1 MAISFTEIPAS
12 LLVPGQYQEIDSSL
26 AGSVSDVKRALM
38 IGTMSASGTATAG
51 KAVQVRSADKAKKLF
66 GNGSPAA
73 VMAEEFLS
81 HNTTEELYVLPIAE
95 PDAGL
100 KWNRSFVIAASNA
113 QAGSVSITINGA
125 EINAAVSDGATASAV
140 ASAITAA
147 INGEENCPV
156 EAEVV
161 EDSENNR
168 ISVKLTS
175 VVKGVT
181 GNYNTV
187 FIALAAS
194 GVTVTAQEAVK
205 GTLSPDIKTPLK
217 NLGAVRYHY
226 IASDFTDGVNL
237 KALANELDDRYT
249 ALRQIDGRCF
259 VALSG
264 ELGDSDTADTMLYAA
279 QSINC
284 PHIVLVPRGKSVQHP
299 AVWSAAWCAVL
310 ARRLA
315 DDPAA
320 NTTDIEIDDLEADEF
335 GFDDRQTMLANGICT
350 YRLDSTGTVLVE
362 RAVTSYTENSDG
374 ARDTSYLDIQVV
386 ETVSAIRTKI
396 NQEARKRFKTW
407 KLAKTEENFGAGSKV
422 MTPGVWRSFL
432 AELYQSYFIQEV
444 QWCQDF
450 ESYKDSIIVEV
461 KAGSKT
467 RLEYRHRPVL
477 IGQFYVGAGLNQFQ

>member
-1 MAISFTEIPAS
+1 MAIAFTEIPAS
-12 LLVPGQYQEIDSSL
+12 LLVPGQYQEIDNSL

-38 IGTMSASGTATAG
+38 IGTMAAQGTATAG

-66 GNGSPAA
+66 GNGSPASI
-73 VMAEEFLS
+73 MAEEFLS
-81 HNTTEELYVLPIAE
+81 HNKTEELYVLPIAE
-95 PDAGL
+95 PAAGL
-100 KWNRSFVIAASNA
+100 KWNQSFIVAASNV
-113 QAGSVSITINGA
+113 QAGSVSIVINGEKIDA
-125 EINAAVSDGATASAV
+125 GISEGATAQEA
-140 ASAITAA
+140 ASAIVAA

-181 GNYNTV
+181 GNYNKVEITS
-187 FIALAAS
+187 AAS
-194 GVTVTAQEAVK
+194 GVSITAQDAVL
-205 GTLSPDIKTPLK
+205 GTLSPDIDTPLK
-217 NLGAVRYHY
+217 NLGSVRYHY
-226 IASDFTDGVNL
+226 LACEFTDSANL
-237 KALANELDDRYT
+237 KALANELNDRYT

-259 VALSG
+259 IALTGEVGDTDTSG
-264 ELGDSDTADTMLYAA
+264 TMLYAA

-284 PHIVLVPRGKSVQHP
+284 PHIVPVPRGNAVQHP
-299 AVWSAAWCAVL
+299 CVWAAAWGAVL
-310 ARRLA
+310 SRRLS

-320 NTTDIEIDDLEADEF
+320 NTTDIEINDLTADGF
-335 GFDDRQTMLANGICT
+335 SFDDRQSLLAAGIST

-362 RAVTSYTENSDG
+362 RVVTSYTENSDG

-461 KAGSKT
+461 KSDSKT

-477 IGQFYVGAGLNQFQ
+477 IGQFYIGAGLNQFM

>member
-12 LLVPGQYQEIDSSL
+12 LLVPGQYQEIDNSL

-38 IGTMSASGTATAG
+38 IGTMSASGTAAAG

-73 VMAEEFLS
+73 IMAEEFLS

-95 PDAGL
+95 PSAGL
-100 KWNRSFVIAASNA
+100 KWSRNFVVAASNA
-113 QAGSVSITINGA
+113 QAGSVSITINGT
-125 EINAAVSDGATASAV
+125 EINAAVSDGAAASAV

-181 GNYNTV
+181 GNCNTV
-187 FIALAAS
+187 EITPAAS
-194 GVTVTAQEAVK
+194 GVTITAQNAVL
-205 GTLSPDIKTPLK
+205 GTLSPDIKEPLK

-226 IASDFTDGVNL
+226 IASDFTDGTNL
-237 KALANELDDRYT
+237 KALANELNDRYT

-264 ELGDSDTADTMLYAA
+264 ELGDSDTEGTMLYAA

-320 NTTDIEIDDLEADEF
+320 NTTDIALDDLEADEL
-335 GFDDRQTMLANGICT
+335 DDRQAMLAAGICT

-432 AELYQSYFIQEV
+432 AELYQSYFIEGV

-461 KAGSKT
+461 KADSKT

-477 IGQFYVGAGLNQFQ
+477 IGQFYIGAGLNQFQ

>member
-12 LLVPGQYQEIDSSL
+12 LLVPGQYQEIDNSL

-38 IGTMSASGTATAG
+38 IGTMSASGTAVAG

-73 VMAEEFLS
+73 IMAEEFLS

-95 PDAGL
+95 PSAGL
-100 KWNRSFVIAASNA
+100 KWNRSFIVAASNA
-113 QAGSVSITINGA
+113 QAGSVSITINGE
-125 EINAAVSDGATASAV
+125 EINASVSDGATAAAV

-181 GNYNTV
+181 GNYNKVEITS
-187 FIALAAS
+187 AAS
-194 GVTVTAQEAVK
+194 GVSITAQDAVL
-205 GTLSPDIKTPLK
+205 GTLSPDIETPLK
-217 NLGAVRYHY
+217 NLGSVRSHY
-226 IASDFTDGVNL
+226 LACEFTDSAHL
-237 KALANELDDRYT
+237 KALATELNDRYT

-259 VALSG
+259 IALTGEAGDTDTSG
-264 ELGDSDTADTMLYAA
+264 TMLYAA

-284 PHIVLVPRGKSVQHP
+284 PHIVPVPRGNAVQHP
-299 AVWSAAWCAVL
+299 CVWAAAWCAVL
-310 ARRLA
+310 SRRLS

-320 NTTDIEIDDLEADEF
+320 NTTDIEINDLTADEF
-335 GFDDRQTMLANGICT
+335 SFDDRQSLLAAGIST

-362 RAVTSYTENSDG
+362 RVVTSYTENSDG

-461 KAGSKT
+461 KSDSKT

-477 IGQFYVGAGLNQFQ
+477 IGQFYIGAGLNQFM

>member
-26 AGSVSDVKRALM
+26 AGSVSDVKKALM

-66 GNGSPAA
+66 GNGSPASI
-73 VMAEEFLS
+73 MAEEFLA

-95 PDAGL
+95 PSAGT
-100 KWNRSFVIAASNA
+100 KWNKSFTVSASSA
-113 QAGSVSITINGA
+113 QAGSVAISINGE
-125 EINAAVSDGATASAV
+125 EINAAVSDSATASAV
-140 ASAITAA
+140 AFAITAA

-156 EAEVV
+156 EAEVM
-161 EDSENNR
+161 ENSENGK
-168 ISVKLTS
+168 ISVKLTA
-175 VVKGVT
+175 VVKGIT

-187 FIALAAS
+187 SITSAAS
-194 GVTVTAQEAVK
+194 GVTITAEDAVL
-205 GTLSPDIKTPLK
+205 GTLSPEIEQPLTD
-217 NLGAVRYHY
+217 LGAARYHY
-226 IASDFTDGVNL
+226 LASEFSDTKNL
-237 KALANELDDRYT
+237 KALANELNDRYT

-264 ELGDSDTADTMLYAA
+264 ELGDSDTEDTMLYAA
-279 QSINC
+279 QSVNN
-284 PHIVLVPRGKSVQHP
+284 PHIILVPRGNSVQHP
-299 AVWSAAWCAVL
+299 AIWSAAWCAVL
-310 ARRLA
+310 SRRLA

-320 NTTDIEIDDLEADEF
+320 NTTDTEIDDLVADEF
-335 GFDDRQTMLANGICT
+335 SFDDRQTMLENGIST
-350 YRLDSTGTVLVE
+350 YRLDTTGTLLIE
-362 RAVTSYTENSDG
+362 RVVTSYTENSDG

-422 MTPGVWRSFL
+422 MTPGVWKSFL

-450 ESYKDSIIVEV
+450 DSYKDSIVVEI
-461 KAGSKT
+461 KSGSKT

>member
-1 MAISFTEIPAS
+1 MAIAFTEIPEA
-12 LLVPGQYQEIDSSL
+12 LLVPGQYQEIDNSL

-38 IGTMSASGTATAG
+38 VGTMAVSGTAEAG
-51 KAVQVRSADKAKKLF
+51 KAVQVRSADKARILF

-73 VMAEEFLS
+73 IMAAEFLK
-81 HNTTEELYVLPIAE
+81 HNTTEELWVLPIAE
-95 PDAGL
+95 PNAGT
-100 KWNRSFVIAASNA
+100 KWNRSFVVSASNA
-113 QAGSVSITINGA
+113 AAGSISIAVNAA
-125 EINAAVSDGATASAV
+125 EITAAVTASASASDV
-140 ASAITAA
+140 AGAIVAA
-147 INGEENCPV
+147 INGKDNCPV

-161 EDSENNR
+161 EDSESNR

-181 GNYNTV
+181 GNYNT
-187 FIALAAS
+187 ISISSAAS
-194 GVTVTAQEAVK
+194 GVSITAQEAVL
-205 GTLSPDIKTPLK
+205 GTLSPEIEVPLR

-226 IASDFTDGVNL
+226 IAADFTDAANL
-237 KALANELDDRYT
+237 RALANELNDRYT

-264 ELGDSDTADTMLYAA
+264 ELGDASTENTMLSAV
-279 QSINC
+279 QSINS
-284 PHIVLVPRGKSVQHP
+284 PHIVLVPRGNSPQHP
-299 AVWSAAWCAVL
+299 AFWAAAWCAVL
-310 ARRLA
+310 SRRLA

-320 NTTDIEIDDLEADEF
+320 NTTDMEINDLEADEF

-350 YRLDSTGTVLVE
+350 YRVDSSGTVLVE
-362 RAVTSYTENSDG
+362 RVVTSYTENSDG

-407 KLAKTEENFGAGSKV
+407 KLARTEENFGAGSKV

-432 AELYQSYFIQEV
+432 AELYQTYFIQGV

-450 ESYKDSIIVEV
+450 EAYKQSIIVEV

-477 IGQFYVGAGLNQFQ
+477 IGQLYIGAGLNQFQ

>member
-12 LLVPGQYQEIDSSL
+12 LLVPGQYQEIDNSL

-38 IGTMSASGTATAG
+38 IGTMSASGTAAAG

-73 VMAEEFLS
+73 IMAEEFLS

-95 PDAGL
+95 PSAGL
-100 KWNRSFVIAASNA
+100 KWSRSFVVAVSNA
-113 QAGSVSITINGA
+113 QAGSVSITINGT
-125 EINAAVSDGATASAV
+125 EINAAVSDGAAASAV

-181 GNYNTV
+181 GNCNTV
-187 FIALAAS
+187 EIASAVK
-194 GVTVTAQEAVK
+194 GVTITAQNAVL
-205 GTLSPDIKTPLK
+205 GTLSPDIKEPLK

-226 IASDFTDGVNL
+226 IASDFTDGTNL
-237 KALANELDDRYT
+237 KALANELNDRYT

-264 ELGDSDTADTMLYAA
+264 ELGDSDTEGTMLYAA

-284 PHIVLVPRGKSVQHP
+284 PHIVLVPRGKSVQLP

-320 NTTDIEIDDLEADEF
+320 NTTDIALDDLEADEL
-335 GFDDRQTMLANGICT
+335 DDRQAMLAAGICT

-432 AELYQSYFIQEV
+432 AELYQSYFIEGV

-461 KAGSKT
+461 KADSKT

-477 IGQFYVGAGLNQFQ
+477 IGQFYIGAGLNQFQ

>member
-1 MAISFTEIPAS
+1 MAISFSEIPEN
-12 LLVPGQYQEIDSSL
+12 LLVPGQYQEIDNSL

-38 IGTMSASGTATAG
+38 IGTMASSGTATAG

-73 VMAEEFLS
+73 IMAEEFLA

-95 PDAGL
+95 PEAGL
-100 KWNRSFVIAASNA
+100 KWTQSFTVAADNAAAGAVVIAVNA
-113 QAGSVSITINGA
+113 MELT
-125 EINAAVSDGATASAV
+125 AAVAVNADADSV
-140 ASAITAA
+140 ASAIVAA
-147 INGEENCPV
+147 INGAENCPV

-161 EDSENNR
+161 EATDDTPVA
-168 ISVKLTS
+168 VKLSS

-187 FIALAAS
+187 SIASAAS
-194 GVTVTAQEAVK
+194 GVAITAQDAVP
-205 GTLSPDIKTPLK
+205 GTLSPDIEEPLK

-226 IASDFTDGVNL
+226 IASDFTDSANL
-237 KALANELDDRYT
+237 KALAAELDDRYT

-264 ELGDSDTADTMLYAA
+264 ELGDSDTADTMLHTA
-279 QSINC
+279 QSVNC

-299 AVWSAAWCAVL
+299 ALWAAAWCAVL

-320 NTTDIEIDDLEADEF
+320 NTTDIEIDDLEADEY

-350 YRLDSTGTVLVE
+350 YRMDSTGTVLAE
-362 RAVTSYTENSDG
+362 RVVTSYTENSDG

-407 KLAKTEENFGAGSKV
+407 KLARTEENFGAGSKV

-432 AELYQSYFIQEV
+432 AELYQSHFIQKV

-450 ESYKDSIIVEV
+450 ESYKDSILVEV
-461 KAGSKT
+461 KGGSKT

-477 IGQFYVGAGLNQFQ
+477 IGQFYVGAGVNQFQ

>member
-1 MAISFTEIPAS
+1 MAISFTEIPDA

-38 IGTMSASGTATAG
+38 IGTMAASGTATAG
-51 KAVQVRSADKAKKLF
+51 KAVQVRSEDKAKSLF

-73 VMAEEFLS
+73 VMAAEFLS

-95 PDAGL
+95 PTAGT
-100 KWNRSFVIAASNA
+100 KWERSFVIAANSS
-113 QAGSVSITINGA
+113 QSGSVSITVNGT
-125 EINAAVSDGATASAV
+125 EISAAVSEDATATAV
-140 ASAITAA
+140 ASAVVAA
-147 INGEENCPV
+147 VNGEENCPV

-161 EDSENNR
+161 EDSENNGA
-168 ISVKLTS
+168 SVKFIS
-175 VVKGVT
+175 VVKGVS

-187 FIALAAS
+187 EVVSAAG
-194 GVTVTAQEAVK
+194 GVTVTAQDAVL
-205 GTLSPDIKTPLK
+205 GTLSPDIKTPLE
-217 NLGAVRYHY
+217 NLGTVRYHY
-226 IASDFTDGVNL
+226 IASEFADNANL
-237 KALANELDDRYT
+237 KALASELNDRYT

-264 ELGDSDTADTMLYAA
+264 ELGDGDTEDTMLHVA

-284 PHIVLVPRGKSVQHP
+284 PHIVLVPRGTALQHP
-299 AVWSAAWCAVL
+299 ALWAAAWCAVL
-310 ARRLA
+310 SRRLA

-320 NTTDIEIDDLEADEF
+320 NTTDIEIDDLTASEF
-335 GFDDRQTMLANGICT
+335 GFDDRQTMLENGICT
-350 YRLDSTGTVLVE
+350 YRLDSTGTMLVE
-362 RAVTSYTENSDG
+362 RVVTSYTENSDG

-450 ESYKDSIIVEV
+450 DSYKNSIIVEV
-461 KAGSKT
+461 KSGSKT
-467 RLEYRHRPVL
+467 RLEYQHRPVL
-477 IGQFYVGAGLNQFQ
+477 IGQFYIGAGLNQFQ